1 MVVTPMPTRILA
13 RPSSPRRAAGRP
25 TGPAG
30 ARAVARRTLLALFG
44 VVLAASSGFSQEAGD
59 ARPNIVLVMTDDQG
73 WAQVGFHGD
82 PVLRTP
88 HLDRLAGESVEM
100 TRFYVSPVCAPTR
113 AALMTGR
120 YNYRTGVV
128 DTYIGRALMEPGE
141 VTVAEMLRD
150 AGYRTGIFGKWH
162 LGDNYPLRSADQGFQ
177 ESVVHRGG
185 GIGQPSD
192 PPGSDYFDPILFHNG
207 EEKQYPGYV
216 TDVFFDEA
224 IRWIGDGGGAP
235 FFAYVPTNAPHSPYL
250 VPDAYR
256 EAYAA
261 RGLSDRDARIYGMIA
276 NIDDN
281 VGRLMA
287 HLDAHD
293 IARDTL
299 VIFMTDNG
307 PTTRLYHA
315 GLRAQKGSV
324 YENGIRVPFVVR
336 WPARLAPRTVDT
348 VGAHIDL
355 APTLLAVAGVSPPPG
370 LAFDGLNLRPLWEGR
385 AAASPERTYVV
396 QSHRGNAPARY
407 RAFAVIGQRYKL
419 VQALSFGQPAP
430 PDAPFE
436 LYDLLDDPGETADLA
451 ARRPDVVERLT
462 AAYDRWFED
471 VSATR
476 GYHPVRF
483 AIGSDGQPHVTLT
496 RQDWRM
502 VTTPD
507 GWGRDQ
513 PVLGVWEV
521 DSRSAGPYDVTVTFA
536 EPAAADGAAR
546 IAYRGF
552 ERSIRVAAGA
562 EQVRFE
568 DVRLETGPGT
578 LEASLTTAGEEP
590 RGAWHVDVLRR

>member
-1 MVVTPMPTRILA
+1 MHRPSARGCLRRPPARVVTPM
-13 RPSSPRRAAGRP
+13 
-25 TGPAG
+25 
-30 ARAVARRTLLALFG
+30 RTPIPVLLA
-44 VVLAASSGFSQEAGD
+44 VVLASAWYGFAQETPGT
-59 ARPNIVLVMTDDQG
+59 RPNIVLVMTDDQG

-113 AALMTGR
+113 AALLTGR

-162 LGDNYPLRSADQGFQ
+162 LGDNHPLRAADQGFQ

-192 PPGSDYFDPILFHNG
+192 PPGSDYFDPILSHNG
-207 EEKQYPGYV
+207 EEKRYPGYV

-224 IRWIGDGGGAP
+224 LRWIGDGGGAP

-256 EAYAA
+256 EPYAE
-261 RGLSDRDARIYGMIA
+261 RGLSDRDARIYGMIT

-281 VGRLMA
+281 VGRLLA
-287 HLDAHD
+287 HLDEHD
-293 IARDTL
+293 LARETL
-299 VIFMTDNG
+299 VVFMTDNG

-315 GLRAQKGSV
+315 GLRARKGSV

-336 WPARLAPRTVDT
+336 WPARLAPRAVDA

-355 APTLLAVAGVSPPPG
+355 APTLLAAAGVSPPPG
-370 LAFDGLNLRPLWEGR
+370 LGFDGLSLLPLWEGR
-385 AAASPERTYVV
+385 AAAWRERNYVV
-396 QSHRGNAPARY
+396 QSHRGNAPERY
-407 RAFAVIGQRYKL
+407 RAFAVIGPRYKL
-419 VQALSFGQPAP
+419 VQALSFGQPPP
-430 PDAPFE
+430 PDARFE
-436 LYDLLDDPGETADLA
+436 LYDLLEDPGETADLA
-451 ARRPDVVERLT
+451 AGRPDVVERLT

-483 AIGSDGQPHVTLT
+483 AIGSDRQPHVTLT

-502 VTTPD
+502 VSTPD

-536 EPAAADGAAR
+536 APAEADGAAR
-546 IAYRGF
+546 IAFRGF
-552 ERSIRVAAGA
+552 ERSMPVAAGTGR
-562 EQVRFE
+562 VRFGE
-568 DVRLETGPGT
+568 VRLETGPGAF
-578 LEASLTTAGEEP
+578 EASLTTAGGEP
-590 RGAWHVDVLRR
+590 RGAWHVDVVRR

>member
-1 MVVTPMPTRILA
+1 MALA
-13 RPSSPRRAAGRP
+13 
-25 TGPAG
+25 
-30 ARAVARRTLLALFG
+30 
-44 VVLAASSGFSQEAGD
+44 AASSGFSQEAGD

-113 AALMTGR
+113 AALLTGR

-141 VTVAEMLRD
+141 VTLAEMLRD

-207 EEKQYPGYV
+207 EQKQYPGYV

-224 IRWIGDGGGAP
+224 IRWIGAGDGAP

-250 VPDAYR
+250 VPDEYR

-281 VGRLMA
+281 VGRLLA
-287 HLDAHD
+287 HLDAND
-293 IARDTL
+293 LARDTL

-324 YENGIRVPFVVR
+324 YENGIRVPFAVR

-355 APTLLAVAGVSPPPG
+355 APTLLAAAGISPPPD
-370 LAFDGLNLRPLWEGR
+370 LAFDGLNLLPLWEGR
-385 AAASPERTYVV
+385 AAGWPERTYVV
-396 QSHRGNAPARY
+396 QSHRGNAPEPY
-407 RAFAVIGQRYKL
+407 RAFAVIGPRYKL
-419 VQALSFGQPAP
+419 VQAQSFGSPAP
-430 PDAPFE
+430 PDAPLE
-436 LYDLLDDPGETADLA
+436 LYDLLEDPGETADLA
-451 ARRPDVVERLT
+451 ARRRDLVERLS
-462 AAYDRWFED
+462 AAYDGWFED
-471 VSATR
+471 VSASR

-483 AIGSDGQPHVTLT
+483 AIGSDRQPHVTLT

-502 VTTPD
+502 VSTPD
-507 GWGRDQ
+507 GWGRNQ
-513 PVLGVWEV
+513 PVLGHWEV
-521 DSRSAGPYDVTVTFA
+521 ESRSAGPYDVTVTFGA
-536 EPAAADGAAR
+536 PAAEDGSAR
-546 IAYRGF
+546 IAFRGF
-552 ERSIRVAAGA
+552 EQSMAVAAGT
-562 EQVRFE
+562 ERVRFE
-568 DVRLETGPGT
+568 GIRLETGPGAF
-578 LEASLTTAGEEP
+578 EASVTTAGAEP
-590 RGAWHVDVLRR
+590 RGAWHVDVVRRQAEASR

>member
-1 MVVTPMPTRILA
+1 MV
-13 RPSSPRRAAGRP
+13 
-25 TGPAG
+25 
-30 ARAVARRTLLALFG
+30 
-44 VVLAASSGFSQEAGD
+44 AASSGFSQEAGD

-162 LGDNYPLRSADQGFQ
+162 LGDNYPLRGADQGFQ

-207 EEKQYPGYV
+207 EQRQYPGYV

-256 EAYAA
+256 EAYAVK
-261 RGLSDRDARIYGMIA
+261 GLSDRDARIYGMIA

-281 VGRLMA
+281 VGRLLA
-287 HLDAHD
+287 HLETHGL
-293 IARDTL
+293 ARDTL
-299 VIFMTDNG
+299 VVFMTDNG

-315 GLRAQKGSV
+315 GLRARKGSV
-324 YENGIRVPFVVR
+324 YENGIRVPFIVR

-355 APTLLAVAGVSPPPG
+355 APTLVAAAGVSPPSV
-370 LAFDGLNLRPLWEGR
+370 LAFDGLSLLPLWEG
-385 AAASPERTYVV
+385 AAVSWPERNYVV

-407 RAFAVIGQRYKL
+407 RAFAVIGPRYKL
-419 VQALSFGQPAP
+419 VQAQSFG
-430 PDAPFE
+430 
-436 LYDLLDDPGETADLA
+436 
-451 ARRPDVVERLT
+451 
-462 AAYDRWFED
+462 
-471 VSATR
+471 
-476 GYHPVRF
+476 
-483 AIGSDGQPHVTLT
+483 
-496 RQDWRM
+496 
-502 VTTPD
+502 
-507 GWGRDQ
+507 
-513 PVLGVWEV
+513 
-521 DSRSAGPYDVTVTFA
+521 
-536 EPAAADGAAR
+536 
-546 IAYRGF
+546 
-552 ERSIRVAAGA
+552 
-562 EQVRFE
+562 
-568 DVRLETGPGT
+568 
-578 LEASLTTAGEEP
+578 
-590 RGAWHVDVLRR
+590 